1 VTYPNRVEFPPKLA
15 GVTDLYTFN
24 FLSALAGG
32 ETISTQIVTCSVYS
46 GVDASPSS
54 MISGAATASGAI
66 VTQKITGG
74 VAGVI
79 YSLLCTITTSLGRT
93 LQLSAYLT
101 IPTQSVP

>member
-1 VTYPNRVEFPPKLA
+1 MTYPSRIEFPPKLT
-15 GVTDLYTFN
+15 GVTDLYVFD
-24 FLSALAGG
+24 FISALAPG
-32 ETISTQIVTCSVYS
+32 ETISSQVTTCAVYS

-54 MISGAATASGAI
+54 MISGAATASSTK

-79 YSLLCTITTSLGRT
+79 YTLLCTITTSLGRT
-93 LQLSAYLT
+93 LQLSAYLA